1 MNDTPAATRGRPR
14 KTSIFSKKEAVAP
27 VSEEREATEVAR
39 SAPDMRPALREE
51 DPRTRAAMRA
61 AELRNH
67 LGDAEVSSSQFDL
80 PMDQIPD
87 GWTYNWK
94 RISVYEW
101 EDKNNL
107 INVRRDG
114 WEAVPASR
122 HPEMMPKGDEKGFI
136 IRDGMMLMEC
146 PTEIVQDRQR
156 VELKK
161 ARDQV
166 RFKEAQLSGTPEGTL
181 TRDHA
186 KVKPQIK
193 KSFEA
198 MPIPE
203 E

>member
-1 MNDTPAATRGRPR
+1 MNDTPILTRTRTRRAGL
-14 KTSIFSKKEAVAP
+14 FAKKDVASPQIEESNVEEAESDVAP
-27 VSEEREATEVAR
+27 I
-39 SAPDMRPALREE
+39 RPQLRND
-51 DPRTRAAMRA
+51 DPRQRASLRA
-61 AELRNH
+61 AELRDH
-67 LGDAEVSSSQFDL
+67 LGNTEASSSQFDIL
-80 PMDQIPD
+80 AENIPD

-94 RISVYEW
+94 RISVFEW

-114 WEAVPASR
+114 WDPVPSSR
-122 HPEMMPKGDEKGFI
+122 HPEMMPKGDTSGYI

-146 PTEIVQDRQR
+146 PTEIVDERKR
-156 VELKK
+156 FELKK

-186 KVKPQIK
+186 QVKPQIK

-198 MPIPE
+198 MPIPKE
-203 E
+203 

>member
-1 MNDTPAATRGRPR
+1 MNDTPATRGRPR
-14 KTSIFSKKEAVAP
+14 KSSIFTKKETPIQAVEDTDIVEDGAP
-27 VSEEREATEVAR
+27 VTS
-39 SAPDMRPALREE
+39 MRPTLRDE
-51 DPRTRAAMRA
+51 DPRKRAALRA
-61 AELRNH
+61 AELRDH
-67 LGDAEVSSSQFDL
+67 LGDTETSSSQFDVSAEH
-80 PMDQIPD
+80 IPD

-94 RISVYEW
+94 RMSVYEW
-101 EDKNNL
+101 EDKNNI

-114 WEAVPASR
+114 WDPVPSSR
-122 HPEMMPKGDEKGFI
+122 HPEMMPKGDTSGYI

-146 PTEIVQDRQR
+146 PTEIVHERQR
-156 VELKK
+156 HELKK

-166 RFKEAQLSGTPEGTL
+166 RFKEAQLSGTPEGTM

>member
-1 MNDTPAATRGRPR
+1 MNDTPILTRNRTRRAGLFAKKDVAA
-14 KTSIFSKKEAVAP
+14 SQIEENSVEE
-27 VSEEREATEVAR
+27 SESDV
-39 SAPDMRPALREE
+39 PPMRPQLRND
-51 DPRTRAAMRA
+51 DPRQRAALRA
-61 AELRNH
+61 AELRDH
-67 LGDAEVSSSQFDL
+67 LGDTEASSSQFDI
-80 PMDQIPD
+80 PAENIPD

-94 RISVYEW
+94 RISVFEW

-114 WEAVPASR
+114 WDPVPASR
-122 HPEMMPKGDEKGFI
+122 HPEMMPKDDTSGYV

-146 PTEIVQDRQR
+146 PTEIVDERKR
-156 VELKK
+156 FEMKK

-186 KVKPQIK
+186 QVKPQIK

-198 MPIPE
+198 MPIPKE
-203 E
+203 